1 MRWSLTISVTL
12 VAVATCQSV
21 QAAELIPVAPIQG
34 STFMSAY
41 DVNDN
46 NIITGYYGTSDG
58 HQHAYFGPW
67 TGPYT
72 VFDFGNTYTQAR
84 GINDAGYITGVADVN
99 GMRTQFERSPDGQ
112 ITVIT
117 KDGNPITLE
126 YLQGINSQGVF
137 VGNYRDANNRQKAY
151 YGQNGQYLKDFT
163 LPNGSPAQPRG
174 INDAG
179 DVSGSSGYD
188 AFILKGDVATFV
200 DAITPTQS
208 FTAFEGINKKGTLV
222 SGYWIDVNFTR
233 DHPVLFDTQRNA
245 VMPIEIPGSSNAV
258 ALGMNGAGLVAI
270 ASDIGPF
277 IYCPYPKGSRK
288 CPAGGIDVPDP
299 VPLRAAVR
307 HVRVVDK

>member
-1 MRWSLTISVTL
+1 MRWSLTISVAFA
-12 VAVATCQSV
+12 AVLSCHSV
-21 QAAELIPVAPIQG
+21 QAAELIPVAPIAG
-34 STFMSAY
+34 STFMSVY

-46 NIITGYYGTSDG
+46 NTIAGYYGTSDG

-67 TGPYT
+67 SGPYT
-72 VFDFGNTYTQAR
+72 VFDFGSTYTQAR

-99 GMRTQFERSPDGQ
+99 GTRTQFERSPDGQ

-126 YLQGINSQGVF
+126 YLQGINSQGIF

-151 YGQNGQYLKDFT
+151 YGQDGQYLKDFT

-179 DVSGSSGYD
+179 DVSGSSGYSG
-188 AFILKGDVATFV
+188 FILKGDVATFV
-200 DAITPTQS
+200 HAITSAPS
-208 FTAFEGINKKGTLV
+208 FTAFEGINKKGNLV

-233 DHPVLFDTQRNA
+233 EHPVLFDTQLNA
-245 VMPIEIPGSSNAV
+245 FMPIEIPGSANGA
-258 ALGMNGAGLVAI
+258 ALGMNGAGLVAVV
-270 ASDIGPF
+270 SDVGPF
-277 IYCPYPKGSRK
+277 IYCPYPKSSRK

-307 HVRVVDK
+307 RVRIVDK